1 MTIPEGASITVP
13 SGTTLT
19 NNGTIAGQGSLAG
32 KGTLVNNGDI
42 SVADNDF
49 MAAVEV
55 SASPSPAT
63 YGGSVTLTATVKED
77 GTPVNGGSVT
87 FYQGGDALNGTG
99 TSVGNGIAAHTIDEL
114 GWTPGD
120 YAVTAVYTPAD
131 GSDLIESSGS
141 TTLTVSKAQQSAPGA
156 PTASTTTPP
165 TAYSVTLDAVTTVG
179 QGAVQ
184 YGYATGGETAVP
196 EERWQSGTTF
206 DGLTPGTTYMFHA
219 RYAGTSLYE
228 PSPASAGTPVTTER
242 ADSTLTVVPAEGIL
256 TYGETLKITVTPE
269 QTAAYGINA
278 LTTAQDVVELKTGDA
293 VLASATTA
301 NADGSYTLTYD
312 TRGKGLA
319 IGNNALTVSYGGS
332 GSLNPSTGGVTVTLE
347 KAYVDAALD
356 GTTSKTYDGTTA
368 APDGLVIALTGV
380 LEGDEVAASS
390 ASIAYDSADAGNNRT
405 ITATGITLTGEHA
418 AYYSLM
424 SETASVQ
431 TASISKVTPALAL
444 TADPA
449 ALSGGGRVT
458 LTLAGVP
465 DGGSATVT
473 CDGDVDVTEGSDGTW
488 VAELPNQTA
497 DYTFTASYAGD
508 GNHSAAQAACVVTT
522 SYAPPY
528 VPPAKTPSQ
537 QAIDKIRG
545 AKDGDTVKI
554 SLSSGDTKLDKEV
567 FQALAGRDVTLVLE
581 MGEGVSWEI
590 RGGDVPEGTPLSDVD
605 MGVEVGTD
613 GIPVEVVDL
622 VTAEAGVVQ
631 ATLAHDGE
639 FGFELTL
646 VAPLGEKS
654 DGLFAN
660 LYRYDEARERC
671 ATSARASSTM
681 AWRGSGWATPPGGR
695 SRSTTPRAG
704 PRSSSRGSRPTA
716 TPPPGTR
723 GPWPGPSRRG
733 SSTAAATGRPSA
745 PTTRSPASRPRRS
758 SAAPPAGPGRP
769 PTSRPSRTPP
779 RSPSGPSAPCP
790 GPWPR
795 ASSTAATAFWSPAA
809 PSPAPRRPPSWRT
822 SPPAADAPRR
832 ACHVGRNRA
841 PARRNRPPWHAR
853 VRPRWAP
860 ALVSARIECGRI
872 WARGASSAR
881 SFSTSG
887 AECSDPVRSGPHLM
901 RRAEKCGPPPPRP
914 APSARP
920 VKPSWNMPA
929 ARSSRLQLTGM
940 RIGTALW
947 PA

>member
-1 MTIPEGASITVP
+1 M
-13 SGTTLT
+13 
-19 NNGTIAGQGSLAG
+19 
-32 KGTLVNNGDI
+32 
-42 SVADNDF
+42 
-49 MAAVEV
+49 
-55 SASPSPAT
+55 
-63 YGGSVTLTATVKED
+63 
-77 GTPVNGGSVT
+77 
-87 FYQGGDALNGTG
+87 
-99 TSVGNGIAAHTIDEL
+99 
-114 GWTPGD
+114 
-120 YAVTAVYTPAD
+120 
-131 GSDLIESSGS
+131 
-141 TTLTVSKAQQSAPGA
+141 
-156 PTASTTTPP
+156 
-165 TAYSVTLDAVTTVG
+165 
-179 QGAVQ
+179 
-184 YGYATGGETAVP
+184 P
-196 EERWQSGTTF
+196 EERWQPGTTF

-301 NADGSYTLTYD
+301 NAGGSYTLTYD

-332 GSLNPSTGGVTVTLE
+332 GSLNPSTGGVKVTLE
-347 KAYVDAALD
+347 KANVDAALD
-356 GTTSKTYDGTTA
+356 GTTSKTYDETTA

-380 LEGDEVAASS
+380 LEGDEAAASS
-390 ASIAYDSADAGNNRT
+390 ASIAHDSADAGNNRT
-405 ITATGITLTGEHA
+405 ITATGITLTGEDA
-418 AYYSLM
+418 AYCSLV

-431 TASISKVTPALAL
+431 TASISKATPALAL

-449 ALSGGGRVT
+449 SLSGGGRVT

-473 CDGDVDVTEGSDGTW
+473 CEGDVDVTEGDDGTW

-581 MGEGVSWEI
+581 MEDGVSWEVW
-590 RGGDVPEGTPLSDVD
+590 GGDVPEGASLSDVD
-605 MGVEVGTD
+605 MGVELGAD
-613 GIPVEVVDL
+613 GIPVDVVDL
-622 VTAEAGVVQ
+622 VTGEAGVVQ
-631 ATLAHDGE
+631 VTLAHDGE

-660 LYRYDEARERC
+660 LYRYDEGAGTLRYECSGVVGGGVARLRLGH
-671 ATSARASSTM
+671 ASRWAIALDSRSPRPPVRRRRRGPVALRGRAPRVA
-681 AWRGSGWATPPGGR
+681 AWRHDRLRRRVGALRRRRRADARPDGGRAPQRRGRARGRALGAPVRLRPVRPVRGGRGPGPPGGDLPR
-695 SRSTTPRAG
+695 LRRRVGLRPRRPADPRAG
-704 PRSSSRGSRPTA
+704 RGGPLQRRRQARGGRRPLA
-716 TPPPGTR
+716 LL
-723 GPWPGPSRRG
+723 
-733 SSTAAATGRPSA
+733 GRP
-745 PTTRSPASRPRRS
+745 RGLRLGPRRRV
-758 SAAPPAGPGRP
+758 PGRGRGRP
-769 PTSRPSRTPP
+769 PR
-779 RSPSGPSAPCP
+779 
-790 GPWPR
+790 
-795 ASSTAATAFWSPAA
+795 
-809 PSPAPRRPPSWRT
+809 PRRPPGALPR
-822 SPPAADAPRR
+822 PHPRR
-832 ACHVGRNRA
+832 GGRPRGEPRLPRLTPRA
-841 PARRNRPPWHAR
+841 EHAMWDGTGPRPGRDRPPWHAR

-860 ALVSARIECGRI
+860 ALVSARIECGQF

-881 SFSTSG
+881 PFSTSG
-887 AECSDPVRSGPHLM
+887 AECAHRVRSGPHLM
-901 RRAEKCGPPPPRP
+901 SRGEKCGRAPGACREVRAQPGPHWMRGARSAGDFDPKSRRVRGP
-914 APSARP
+914 SRRLAPSARIQCA
-920 VKPSWNMPA
+920 PA
-929 ARSSRLQLTGM
+929 RT
-940 RIGTALW
+940 
-947 PA
+947 

>member
-1 MTIPEGASITVP
+1 M
-13 SGTTLT
+13 
-19 NNGTIAGQGSLAG
+19 
-32 KGTLVNNGDI
+32 
-42 SVADNDF
+42 
-49 MAAVEV
+49 
-55 SASPSPAT
+55 
-63 YGGSVTLTATVKED
+63 
-77 GTPVNGGSVT
+77 
-87 FYQGGDALNGTG
+87 
-99 TSVGNGIAAHTIDEL
+99 
-114 GWTPGD
+114 
-120 YAVTAVYTPAD
+120 
-131 GSDLIESSGS
+131 
-141 TTLTVSKAQQSAPGA
+141 
-156 PTASTTTPP
+156 
-165 TAYSVTLDAVTTVG
+165 
-179 QGAVQ
+179 
-184 YGYATGGETAVP
+184 P
-196 EERWQSGTTF
+196 EERLQTETTF
-206 DGLTPGTTYMFHA
+206 DGLAPGTTYTFHA

-242 ADSTLTVVPAEGIL
+242 ADSALTVVPAEGIL

-278 LTTAQDVVELKTGDA
+278 LTTTQDVVELKTGDA

-356 GTTSKTYDGTTA
+356 VTTSKTYDGTTA

-405 ITATGITLTGEHA
+405 ITATGITLTGEDA
-418 AYYSLM
+418 AYCSLV

-431 TASISKVTPALAL
+431 TASISKATPALAL

-449 ALSGGGRVT
+449 SLSGGGRVT

-473 CDGDVDVTEGSDGTW
+473 CEGDVDVTEGDDGTW

-522 SYAPPY
+522 RYAPPY

-537 QAIDKIRG
+537 QAIDTIRG

-554 SLSSGDTKLDKEV
+554 SPSSGDTKLDKEV

-581 MGEGVSWEI
+581 MEDGVSWEI

-605 MGVEVGTD
+605 MGVEVGAS

-622 VTAEAGVVQ
+622 VTGEAGVVQ
-631 ATLAHDGE
+631 VTLAHDGE

-660 LYRYDEARERC
+660 LYRYDEGAGTLRYECSGVVGGGVARPRLGHASRWAVALDSRSHALPFADAAEGQWHSEAVR
-671 ATSARASSTM
+671 RAWLHGVMTGY
-681 AWRGSGWATPPGGR
+681 ADGSGLFGAGDELT
-695 SRSTTPRAG
+695 RAQM
-704 PRSSSRGSRPTA
+704 
-716 TPPPGTR
+716 
-723 GPWPGPSRRG
+723 
-733 SSTAAATGRPSA
+733 AAAPHNAAGGPEAEVSGLPSD
-745 PTTRSPASRPRRS
+745 
-758 SAAPPAGPGRP
+758 
-769 PTSRPSRTPP
+769 
-779 RSPSGPSAPCP
+779 C
-790 GPWPR
+790 
-795 ASSTAATAFWSPAA
+795 
-809 PSPAPRRPPSWRT
+809 
-822 SPPAADAPRR
+822 D
-832 ACHVGRNRA
+832 
-841 PARRNRPPWHAR
+841 
-853 VRPRWAP
+853 
-860 ALVSARIECGRI
+860 
-872 WARGASSAR
+872 
-881 SFSTSG
+881 
-887 AECSDPVRSGPHLM
+887 
-901 RRAEKCGPPPPRP
+901 
-914 APSARP
+914 PSARCAGAVAWALEQGIFHGYGDGSAFGP
-920 VKPSWNMPA
+920 DDPLTRGQAAAVLCNAAGGAAAAADLSPFSDAGEVSDWAEAAVSWAVAEGVPHGHDGLLEPCRALTRAEA
-929 ARSSRLQLTGM
+929 AALVANLASRG
-940 RIGTALW
+940 
-947 PA
+947 